1 MPAFQASS
9 AVFKASSRKTAYKM
23 KKKPALAKH
32 RDRID
37 RIDKRILHLLSQRGR
52 EVQAIGR
59 IKKQLGAAFH
69 VPEREAMILSRLKT
83 ENKGPFS
90 NEAVEGMFREVLSA
104 SLALEAPLT
113 VAYLGPEAT
122 FTHLAAIK
130 KFGVSTQ
137 FLPQTTLR
145 QVFEEVVN
153 SRVDYG
159 IVPIENSTEGVVSH
173 TLDLFMEFTLHIC
186 GEIQMEISHNLLA
199 KQTDVKKI
207 RRVYSHPQALGQCRL
222 WLEQNLPA
230 AEIKSVES
238 TARAAEIAAL
248 EKDAAAIAS
257 TYAATLY
264 GLTIVRRHIE
274 DHPNNFTRF
283 LVIGRR
289 PTAPTGRDKTSIMF
303 STKDEP
309 GVLYRLLKPL
319 AAQRLNLSKIESRP
333 LKKKAWEY
341 VFFIDLDGHIEDN
354 KVARAIRAMEKQCS
368 YLQILGSYPR
378 EVGR

>member
-1 MPAFQASS
+1 
-9 AVFKASSRKTAYKM
+9 V
-23 KKKPALAKH
+23 KKRRSTLH
-32 RDRID
+32 RHRSRID
-37 RIDKRILHLLSQRGR
+37 RIDQKVLRLLAERGR
-52 EVQAIGR
+52 EVQAVGR
-59 IKKQLGAAFH
+59 IKQQLGVAFH
-69 VPEREAMILSRLKT
+69 VPEREAGILSNLKSK
-83 ENKGPFS
+83 NPGPFS
-90 NEAVEGMFREVLSA
+90 NEAIQGIFREVLSA
-104 SLALEAPLT
+104 SLALEAPLS

-130 KFGVSTQ
+130 KFGISTQ
-137 FLPQTTLR
+137 FVPQTTLR

-153 SRVDYG
+153 ARVDYG
-159 IVPIENSTEGVVSH
+159 IVPIENSTEGVVTH

-199 KQTDVKKI
+199 KAGDLKKI
-207 RRVYSHPQALGQCRL
+207 RRVYSHAQALGQCRL
-222 WLEQNLPA
+222 WLEQNLPG
-230 AEIKSVES
+230 AEIKAVES
-238 TARAAEIAAL
+238 TARAAEIAAR
-248 EKDAAAIAS
+248 EKGAAAIAS
-257 TYAATLY
+257 VHAANLY
-264 GLTIVRRHIE
+264 GLTLLRRHIE

-309 GVLYRLLKPL
+309 GVLYRLLRPL
-319 AAQRLNLSKIESRP
+319 AEAKLNLSKIESRP

-341 VFFIDLDGHIEDN
+341 VFFIDLDGHIEN
-354 KVARAIRAMEKQCS
+354 KKVARAIRQMEKQCS

>member
-1 MPAFQASS
+1 
-9 AVFKASSRKTAYKM
+9 M
-23 KKKPALAKH
+23 KKTPALVQH

-37 RIDKRILHLLSQRGR
+37 GIDKKILRLLSERGR
-52 EVQAIGR
+52 EVQAIGK
-59 IKKQLGAAFH
+59 IKQQQGAAFH
-69 VPEREAMILSRLKT
+69 VPEREAMVLARLKSA
-83 ENKGPFS
+83 NSGPFT
-90 NEAVEGMFREVLSA
+90 NEAIEGIFREILSA

-199 KQTDVKKI
+199 KRADLKAIK
-207 RRVYSHPQALGQCRL
+207 RVYSHPQALGQCRL
-222 WLEQNLPA
+222 WLEQNLPGA
-230 AEIKSVES
+230 DLKSVES
-238 TARAAEIAAL
+238 TARAAEIAAK
-248 EKDAAAIAS
+248 EKGAAAIAS

-264 GLTIVRRHIE
+264 GLTILRRHIE

-283 LVIGRR
+283 LAIGKR

-309 GVLYRLLKPL
+309 GVLFRLLKPM
-319 AAQRLNLSKIESRP
+319 AAQKLNLSKIESRP

-341 VFFIDLDGHIEDN
+341 VFFIDLDGHIEDK
-354 KVARAIRAMEKQCS
+354 KVAKAVREMEKQCS

>member
-1 MPAFQASS
+1 
-9 AVFKASSRKTAYKM
+9 M
-23 KKKPALAKH
+23 KKHPALGRLRK
-32 RDRID
+32 RID
-37 RIDKRILHLLSQRGR
+37 RIDQQLLQLLSRRGL
-52 EVQAIGR
+52 EVQEVGR
-59 IKKQLGAAFH
+59 IKRRSNAAFH
-69 VPEREAMILSRLKT
+69 VPEREAALLKGLQGK
-83 ENKGPFS
+83 NKGPYS
-90 NEAVEGMFREVLSA
+90 REAVEGIFREILSA

-145 QVFEEVVN
+145 NVFEEVAN

-186 GEIQMEISHNLLA
+186 GEVQLEISHNLMA
-199 KQTDVKKI
+199 KGRDLKKI
-207 RRVYSHPQALGQCRL
+207 RRVYSHPHALGQCRL
-222 WLEQNLPA
+222 WLEQHLPWA
-230 AEIKSVES
+230 QTQPVES
-238 TARAAEIAAL
+238 TAKAAEIAA
-248 EKDAAAIAS
+248 KQKGTAAVAS
-257 TYAATLY
+257 AYAATLY
-264 GLTIVRRHIE
+264 GLNLLRRHIE

-283 LVIGRR
+283 LVIGKR
-289 PTAPTGRDKTSIMF
+289 PTAPTGHDKTSIMF

-309 GVLYRLLKPL
+309 GVLFRLLKPL
-319 AAQRLNLSKIESRP
+319 AQQRLNLSKIESRP

-341 VFFIDLDGHIEDN
+341 VFFIDLDGHLQDK
-354 KVARAIRAMEKQCS
+354 KVAKAIREMEKQCS

-378 EVGR
+378 ELGR